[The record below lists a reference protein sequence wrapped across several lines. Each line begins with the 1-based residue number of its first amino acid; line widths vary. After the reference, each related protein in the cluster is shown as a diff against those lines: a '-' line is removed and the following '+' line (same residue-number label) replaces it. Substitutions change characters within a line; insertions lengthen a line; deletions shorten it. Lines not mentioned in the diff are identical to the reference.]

1 MDDPVPM
8 PPLLATRPLLEGPGD
23 RRGDSI
29 HIFDP
34 ETQRAPTCPD
44 FKGVRLYNEFLSHSD
59 EEQLLGEIGETPLN
73 PSQSGKRKQ
82 HYGAKV
88 NFNKKR
94 MNPASFHGIPRYAHA
109 LEARLRSRIREDHL
123 LTLDARRLLEDALAR
138 FETTDVFVLR
148 YQPEESSNLDF
159 HLDDAFAYGE
169 MILDVSLESD
179 SVLTFLRGRPNSEIP
194 GMAQGLEAPVCV
206 RVPLPARSI
215 AVLYGPARKEWE
227 HAILDYDIEA
237 QRTSITLRTLSE
249 PLRATEEGREVMRR
263 ARADADADADE
274 S

>member
-8 PPLLATRPLLEGPGD
+8 PTLLVTRPHFEGDNDP
-23 RRGDSI
+23 RSDSI

-34 ETQRAPTCPD
+34 ETQSVPTCPD
-44 FKGVRLYNEFLSHSD
+44 FIGVRLYTEFLSSSD
-59 EEQLLGEIGETPLN
+59 EERLLEEIEETPLT
-73 PSQSGKRKQ
+73 PSQSGKGKQ

-94 MNPASFHGIPRYAHA
+94 MNPASFHGIPAYAHA
-109 LEARLRSRIREDHL
+109 LEARLRARILEDDFQ
-123 LTLDARRLLEDALAR
+123 TLEARRLLESALAR

-148 YQPEESSNLDF
+148 YQTEESSNLDF

-179 SVLTFLRGRPNSEIP
+179 SVLTFLRGRPNSEIS
-194 GMAQGLEAPVCV
+194 GMDQVFEAPVCV

-215 AVLYGPARKEWE
+215 AVLYGPARNEWE
-227 HAILDYDIEA
+227 HAILGYDIEA
-237 QRTSITLRTLSE
+237 RRTSITLRTISE
-249 PLRATEEGREVMRR
+249 SLRATDEGQEVMRR
-263 ARADADADADE
+263 ARGGK